1 MKKVMFVIALC
12 LLAGCKPGAEKAISI
27 GQNEVSAVMKDPDS
41 SKFRNV
47 KFVQKEESEDGT
59 INGYVCG
66 EINAKNSYGAYAG
79 FSPFMVNLAM
89 KSKGIFST
97 GVTYTVNAKE
107 IYSGD
112 DLPGADYKD
121 KCAL

>member
-1 MKKVMFVIALC
+1 MKKVMFVLALC
-12 LLAGCKPGAEKAISI
+12 VLAGCKPGADKAVSI
-27 GQNEVSAVMKDPDS
+27 GQREVSAVMKDPDS

-47 KFVQKEESEDGT
+47 KFIQKDEADDGT
-59 INGYVCG
+59 VSGYVCG
-66 EINAKNSYGAYAG
+66 EVNAKNSYGAYAG

-107 IYSGD
+107 IYSSD
-112 DLPGADYKD
+112 DLPGVDYKKNCD
-121 KCAL
+121 L